1 VSRRSLVQILCALA
15 IFATQ
20 LVAIVHSTQHELTTA
35 ADGVHC
41 ELCAIAHAAPLPP
54 SATLVPVLPQYDSAH
69 AVLPVSGPA
78 DRRPFARP
86 RSRAPPSSLA

>member
-20 LVAIVHSTQHELTTA
+20 LVAIVHSTQHELTA
-35 ADGVHC
+35 ADSVHC
-41 ELCAIAHAAPLPP
+41 ELCAIAHAAPMPP
-54 SATLVPVLPQYDSAH
+54 SAALVPVLPQYDGTH
-69 AVLPVSGPA
+69 AALPVNGPA